1 MHNVF
6 LDSFLY
12 ENNGLFIA
20 TMVKT
25 IKLVD
30 AFFSYIT

>member
-12 ENNGLFIA
+12 EKNGLFIA

-25 IKLVD
+25 KKLVD
-30 AFFSYIT
+30 AFFNYIT